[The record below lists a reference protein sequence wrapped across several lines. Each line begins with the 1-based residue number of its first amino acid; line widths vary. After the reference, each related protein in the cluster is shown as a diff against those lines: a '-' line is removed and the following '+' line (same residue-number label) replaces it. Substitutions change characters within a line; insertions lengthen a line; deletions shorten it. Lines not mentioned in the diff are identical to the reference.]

1 MKLHMKLTLGLAV
14 LSLGLVPAMAGAVTY
29 QPPEYQP
36 EKPPNTPQGP
46 KTAPKG
52 KAYGYYCRGQ
62 SKKHV
67 KGQQGTAFSR
77 CVKALARADKNPEL
91 HPKKA
96 CKALSKKHV
105 KGQQGTPFSKC
116 VKGVN
121 QLRQE
126 QNATVTASSVA

>member
-1 MKLHMKLTLGLAV
+1 MKLRMKLALGIAV
-14 LSLGLVPAMAGAVTY
+14 LSMGLVPVMAGAVTY
-29 QPPEYQP
+29 EPEYQP
-36 EKPPNTPQGP
+36 EKPPQTPQGP
-46 KTAPKG
+46 KKSPKG
-52 KAYGYYCRGQ
+52 KAYGYYCRGE

-67 KGQQGTAFSR
+67 KGQQGTDFSR
-77 CVKALARADKNPEL
+77 CVKAMARADKNPEL

-105 KGQQGTPFSKC
+105 KGQKGTPFSIC